1 MPATRP
7 KILVIENEL
16 DRLIYITNLLKA
28 HGFEPLTADHPAEA
42 LSKAHSHKPSLI
54 VLDAMLPVEQTQS
67 IYRQLKS
74 DASLAKV
81 PLVMLS
87 SLTRQGSGRSHQ
99 KHYAL
104 AIGKWPAPEA
114 YLPNP
119 PEAEDFIAVV
129 RRLTVAAKEIRN
141 TEGV

>member
-1 MPATRP
+1 MPATKP

-28 HGFEPLTADHPAEA
+28 HGFDPLTADHPAEA
-42 LSKAHSHKPSLI
+42 LSKAHSQKPSLI
-54 VLDAMLPVEQTQS
+54 VLDAMHPIEQIQS
-67 IYRQLKS
+67 IYSRLKN
-74 DASLAKV
+74 DPSLRKV
-81 PLVMLS
+81 PVVMLS

-99 KHYAL
+99 KPYAL
-104 AIGKWPAPEA
+104 AIGRWPAPEA

-129 RRLTVAAKEIRN
+129 RRLTIATKKMRN

>member
-1 MPATRP
+1 VPATKP

-42 LSKAHSHKPSLI
+42 ITKAHAQKPSLI
-54 VLDAMLPVEQTQS
+54 VMDAMLPVEQIQS
-67 IYRQLKS
+67 VYGRLKS
-74 DASLAKV
+74 TPSLEKV
-81 PLVMLS
+81 PVVMLS
-87 SLTRQGSGRSHQ
+87 SLTRQGAGRLKQ
-99 KHYAL
+99 KPYAL
-104 AIGKWPAPEA
+104 AIGRWPAPEA

-119 PEAEDFIAVV
+119 PEAEDFIAVI
-129 RRLTVAAKEIRN
+129 RRLTTATRGIRN

>member
-1 MPATRP
+1 MPATKP
-7 KILVIENEL
+7 KILVIENEP

-28 HGFEPLTADHPAEA
+28 HGFEPLTAVHPTEA
-42 LSKAHSHKPSLI
+42 LIKAHAQKPSLI
-54 VLDAMLPVEQTQS
+54 VMDAMLPVEQTQS
-67 IYRQLKS
+67 VYARLKS
-74 DASLAKV
+74 DRQLSKV
-81 PLVMLS
+81 PVVMLS
-87 SLTRQGSGRSHQ
+87 NLTRQGSGRSLQ
-99 KHYAL
+99 KQYAM

-129 RRLTVAAKEIRN
+129 RRLAIGSKAIRS